1 MKTRIK
7 DRIKGALALTISTA
21 AVCAVLLAPTNAEAW
36 HVTVYLFVPILF
48 PIPII
53 TWS

>member
-1 MKTRIK
+1 MKARTK
-7 DRIKGALALTISTA
+7 DRIKGALALTISTVVVA
-21 AVCAVLLAPTNAEAW
+21 AVLLSPTSAEAW